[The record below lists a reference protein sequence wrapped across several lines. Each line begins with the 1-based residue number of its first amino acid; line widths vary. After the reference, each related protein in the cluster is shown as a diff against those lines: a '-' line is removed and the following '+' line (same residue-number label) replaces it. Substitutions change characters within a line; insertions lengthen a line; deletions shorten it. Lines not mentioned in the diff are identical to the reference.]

1 MTTVN
6 IQEAKT
12 HLSRLIARAQHGED
26 IVVARAGKPAV
37 RLTPVEPVAERT
49 FGAVPLVLPDEFFF
63 AALDDEELAAW
74 E

>member
-1 MTTVN
+1 MTLVN
-6 IQEAKT
+6 VQEAKT

-37 RLTPVEPVAERT
+37 RLTAVEPVAERR
-49 FGAVPLVLPDEFFF
+49 FGTVPISLPDDFFF
-63 AALDDEELAAW
+63 TPLDDGELAAW